1 MNRSDRRPPL
11 ALRAIAIF
19 EAAKGALVL
28 GAACGLLSLRHTD
41 LHAVTD
47 AFLLRHGINP
57 ETHYMRLF
65 IETVAKA
72 THHHVGEIAALGF
85 VYATVRF
92 AEGYGLWWG
101 KHWAEW
107 FAALSAGIY
116 LPFELWHFAG
126 SPSLFTAGVILLN
139 LVIVCYLGR
148 LLAQQR
154 AKRKKPQVQQFASP
168 VAK

>member
-1 MNRSDRRPPL
+1 MNGSGERPPL
-11 ALRAIAIF
+11 ALRTIAVF
-19 EAAKGALVL
+19 ETAKGALVL
-28 GAACGLLSLRHTD
+28 GAACGLLSLRNTD

-72 THHHVGEIAALGF
+72 TNHHVGEIAALGF
-85 VYATVRF
+85 VYALVRF

-116 LPFELWHFAG
+116 LPFEAWHFAARPG
-126 SPSLFTAGVILLN
+126 FFTGALILIN
-139 LVIVCYLGR
+139 VTIVCYLSW

-154 AKRKKPQVQQFASP
+154 AKRKKAPRAEFVSRI
-168 VAK
+168 AK